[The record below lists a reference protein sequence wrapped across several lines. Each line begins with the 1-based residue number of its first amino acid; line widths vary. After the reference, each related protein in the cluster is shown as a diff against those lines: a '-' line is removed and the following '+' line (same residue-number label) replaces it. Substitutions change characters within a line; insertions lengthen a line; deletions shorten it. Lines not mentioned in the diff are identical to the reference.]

1 MIYDDSLAMLSLR
14 PGAQWTLHG
23 SEIRWNGGVAT
34 NLEWNSEEP
43 IPTEQEVAAEVVR
56 LQTEFQTKEYQRDRA
71 EEYPSIADQLDMLYH
86 DKINNT
92 NTWLDAIQAVKN
104 KYPKS

>member
-1 MIYDDSLAMLSLR
+1 MNHAAVYALYPQVVTVDDGG
-14 PGAQWTLHG
+14 GARDAAG
-23 SEIRWNGGVAT
+23 NIVEVDINAVSEWVDPVA
-34 NLEWNSEEP
+34 
-43 IPTEQEVAAEVVR
+43 
-56 LQTEFQTKEYQRDRA
+56 YQRDRA
-71 EEYPSIADQLDMLYH
+71 SEYPSLADQLDMLYH